1 MKYSYVCFFAILLF
15 LSCEDKVVYN
25 TYETDPRFFN
35 DAFHGNITGKI
46 IQRNSNATV
55 IASQVS
61 EVASDEI
68 DASDGSFA
76 INDLEIGN
84 YDLTIVADNFRTY
97 IYQNVMVNGGGTT
110 YLGEID
116 LSTVPDLVASHYP
129 EDLDEIVY
137 DNRSSRLSISMT
149 FTRPMDRES
158 VEEAFSTEPPTDG
171 IFYWG
176 TYSEAPSR
184 VYYVNE
190 ALMSY
195 AWDVGA
201 TITTYS
207 KVSSFTYRVAQKD
220 SYVDTTYNVILST
233 SAMDTAGN
241 HLRFPLEYSF
251 STIQSSSTQNSILTN
266 PYHGDVDVDLMYLN
280 GITVTFPRNMDF
292 TSTENAISMIPDVD
306 RIFIWPEYNQLTI
319 YTGGPFIAD
328 TDYQITIGS
337 SAMDRDGIE
346 LGEPFTF
353 EFNTAS
359 VEIESTYPRN
369 GQLFVDYSYE
379 PIRMYFN
386 TYMLKS
392 TVQAAFT
399 ISPAVSGTFK
409 YGTEYSDNDK
419 TIITFM
425 PGTAYQK
432 NTKYTVTLS
441 TAAKDLHNTPLGES
455 YEFSFITM
463 PE

>member
-1 MKYSYVCFFAILLF
+1 MKYLVLTFLITLMLF
-15 LSCEDKVVYN
+15 GCGDKIYN

-46 IQRNSNATV
+46 IQKNSNATV
-55 IASQVS
+55 IASQVN
-61 EVASDEI
+61 EIASDQI
-68 DASDGSFA
+68 DPSDGSF
-76 INDLEIGN
+76 ILNDLEIGN
-84 YDLTIVADNFRTY
+84 YDLTIQADNFRTY

-129 EDLDEIVY
+129 EDLAEIVY
-137 DNRSSRLSISMT
+137 DNRSSRLSIAMT

-158 VEEAFSTEPPTDG
+158 VEEAFSTNPSTDG

-176 TYSEAPSR
+176 TYSEAPSNI
-184 VYYVNE
+184 YYLTE
-190 ALMSY
+190 KTLSAFEPE
-195 AWDVGA
+195 A

-220 SYVDTTYNVILST
+220 SYVDTTYHVTLAT

-251 STIQSSSTQNSILTN
+251 STVQSSSTQNSILTD
-266 PYHGDVDVDLMYLN
+266 PYHGDVDVNLLYLD
-280 GITVTFPRNMDF
+280 GIRITFPRNMDF
-292 TSTENAISMIPDVD
+292 ASTEAAITMFPNVD
-306 RIFIWPEYNQLTI
+306 RIYIWPGYNQLTI

-328 TDYQITIGS
+328 TDYKITIGS
-337 SAMDRDGIE
+337 SAKDRDGIE

-359 VEIESTYPRN
+359 VAVSSTRPRN
-369 GQLFVDYSYE
+369 GQLFVDYAYE
-379 PIRMYFN
+379 PITMYFN
-386 TYMLKS
+386 TYMLRS
-392 TVQAAFT
+392 TVQEAFK
-399 ISPAVSGTFK
+399 ISPAISGTFK

-419 TIITFM
+419 TAITFM
-425 PGTAYQK
+425 PAAAYQK
-432 NTKYTVTLS
+432 NTKYTVTIS
-441 TAAKDLHNTPLGES
+441 TAAKDLHNTPLGQS